1 MCPGT
6 WCLMTNH
13 RMSEVASM
21 LQSLVRTTI
30 VGCHQTSYI
39 IVSNATS
46 DLGKQQLLKNDTSV
60 GKQLGISQRSP
71 RCNMF
76 FNLRKSVEVAML
88 APPEDMLVPIWS
100 NCVVIWSC
108 GVISFPISTSPS
120 DLTSLQESMAKSLG
134 FSLILALHH
143 PLHRETW
150 LLMLIDSSTL
160 QILTCKYSIQ
170 SIAYLSIPKVSV
182 SYAYRTSG

>member
-1 MCPGT
+1 M
-6 WCLMTNH
+6 
-13 RMSEVASM
+13 
-21 LQSLVRTTI
+21 
-30 VGCHQTSYI
+30 
-39 IVSNATS
+39 
-46 DLGKQQLLKNDTSV
+46 
-60 GKQLGISQRSP
+60 GKQLEISQRSP

-76 FNLRKSVEVAML
+76 LNLRKSVEVAML

-134 FSLILALHH
+134 LPFTIVYCLCSCCTWVFSLILALHH
-143 PLHRETW
+143 PFQKETW

-160 QILTCKYSIQ
+160 QTLACKYSIQ